1 MENPSLDAAVEQP
14 KTKLRK
20 PKQEAAA
27 AAPEPVL
34 AEDGLPSAI
43 PVPDAP
49 AIQPSL
55 SAREAMWR
63 RVRKIMEEDC
73 QMVKGVFRN
82 HECPGGSMTV
92 SVSKYPGLHFN
103 LTMEDGKEYE
113 VPKYIA
119 RHLNGIDKASALNN
133 GLIHSCQSPVHEWRV
148 TKPGMDP
155 HAEVGRW
162 KQRVSF
168 QQPVWSI

>member
-1 MENPSLDAAVEQP
+1 MENTISDAAVEQP

-20 PKQEAAA
+20 PKTAEEPK
-27 AAPEPVL
+27 APEVRL

-43 PVPDAP
+43 PQEAP
-49 AIQPSL
+49 TVVHSL

-119 RHLNGIDKASALNN
+119 RHLNGIDKASAANN

-155 HAEVGRW
+155 HTEVGRW